1 MRFSICIAAHNE
13 AHLLSRTFHAV
24 RTSLLATSLSS
35 PAFPGDTNSER
46 ANPGDAL
53 CEIIVVDDASTD
65 GSIAA
70 ALANFPN
77 SAELPLRVERF
88 ETRQGASPAKHRA
101 AELARGGVLVFLD
114 AHVLPEPGALERLVA
129 GVEAS
134 QGRDLLTPALPAL
147 DESTFTVIPGRTGLG
162 YGLDLA
168 DLSCRW
174 LPLSNLQLDEETR
187 LYHQPALIGCVLAVS
202 RETYFALGGFDTGM
216 KVWGVE
222 DIDFGLKAWSLGYG
236 LKLDVLSR
244 VAHRFQRAFDHYEV
258 PAPHVLHN
266 KLRLA
271 AKHFSPHHLQRWLA
285 RNTPSHSNSFLLP
298 RPTCRENPFLLP
310 RPVCRERAGV
320 RVYSSLHPHP
330 PITSLPSGVLPSIS
344 STSTSPVSRQSVRWF
359 KAAACGMNSTMPT
372 PSSLTGP
379 ATNQIHPNSWPWP

>member
-13 AHLLSRTFHAV
+13 AHLLSRTLHAV

-35 PAFPGDTNSER
+35 PAIPGDHPR
-46 ANPGDAL
+46 

-70 ALANFPN
+70 ALADFPN
-77 SAELPLRVERF
+77 SAEFPLRVERF

-101 AELARGGVLVFLD
+101 AELARGAVLVFLD
-114 AHVLPEPGALERLVA
+114 AHVLPEPGSLERLVA

-202 RETYFALGGFDTGM
+202 RETYFALGG
-216 KVWGVE
+216 
-222 DIDFGLKAWSLGYG
+222 
-236 LKLDVLSR
+236 
-244 VAHRFQRAFDHYEV
+244 
-258 PAPHVLHN
+258 
-266 KLRLA
+266 
-271 AKHFSPHHLQRWLA
+271 
-285 RNTPSHSNSFLLP
+285 
-298 RPTCRENPFLLP
+298 
-310 RPVCRERAGV
+310 
-320 RVYSSLHPHP
+320 
-330 PITSLPSGVLPSIS
+330 
-344 STSTSPVSRQSVRWF
+344 
-359 KAAACGMNSTMPT
+359 
-372 PSSLTGP
+372 
-379 ATNQIHPNSWPWP
+379 